1 MVDLHPRRYVFRGHS
16 SGVAAHIRRPENRLL
31 PVQGCS
37 SLPVTGGHAE
47 SKQGPNR
54 LDKWVSYQGLATSAD
69 GDYVDAEAGVATT
82 RGEVPFD
89 AVPTETR
96 VAASVDG
103 LVILGRVHIG
113 HAAIG
118 VISRSAEGTAQ
129 PVIRLEGNRLD
140 DVRIDDSRLK
150 ITLAEQFYCECDT
163 RDKLAAR
170 HAAGLADHHARMF
183 LPPGGNGAAAAG
195 FPAANGTVKC
205 TIVQQIEWDGAPH
218 PTAEIHGHVVRIPNF
233 GKIYFGEMFI
243 TDHSRR
249 LTMVRFQLGS
259 DDGGEVTAAEGEA
272 SGATFP
278 PT

>member
-1 MVDLHPRRYVFRGHS
+1 MDQLHPRRHVFRGHS
-16 SGVAAHIRRPENRLL
+16 SGVSAHIRRPEMRLL

-37 SLPVTGGHAE
+37 SLPVTGGHSE
-47 SKQGPNR
+47 SNVGPQQ
-54 LDKWVSYQGLATSAD
+54 LDKWVSFEAVTTSAH

-96 VAASVDG
+96 VSSSVRG

-113 HAAIG
+113 YAAIG
-118 VISRSAEGTAQ
+118 LISRSAEDHGEPT
-129 PVIRLEGNRLD
+129 IRLEGNRIE

-150 ITLAEQFYCECDT
+150 ITLAEEFFCECDT

-170 HAAGLADHHARMF
+170 HASGLPHHHARMF
-183 LPPGGNGAAAAG
+183 LPAHSKDNSLTK
-195 FPAANGTVKC
+195 FPDANSTVKC
-205 TIVQQIEWDGAPH
+205 TIVQEIAWDGEPH
-218 PTAEIHGHVVRIPNF
+218 PTAEIHGHVVRVPNF
-233 GKIYFGEMFI
+233 GKIYFGEMFV

-259 DDGGEVTAAEGEA
+259 PDGGEVVAADGET
-272 SGATFP
+272 SGVPYP
-278 PT
+278 PN